1 MSRSVLIVTLP
12 PDRGGV
18 PDKTRIL
25 ANLLRE
31 SGNDVT
37 VAHYATLS
45 GNRDLVVPSWTLIG
59 RNSPGVYQTSCF
71 SDFPCIA
78 VGCYLPELEFTYY
91 VPTARWR
98 ELLARF
104 DRHIVVSGTVL
115 TGYTLATLGLPH
127 MVWCAST
134 MIDDRIDRR
143 RAMSF
148 PRGLFDRTITGP
160 IQQKMERRV
169 LSGPG
174 NFMTVS
180 SYARNTL
187 IEAGMDPE
195 SSSVVPVPVDQDI
208 FRPPESAPER
218 GKIGFAGRAEDPR
231 KNFPLLLRALKIL
244 RDRGEGVALS
254 VTGDPSGSLRRI
266 VIDLGVDEYVTWTGW
281 LTDGE
286 LPEFYKSLDVFVFPS
301 GKEGLGIAGIQA
313 MASGV
318 PVVSTRCGGPEDY
331 VIPNRTGV
339 LVDADENEM
348 ANAISSIVSSRD
360 RRHRMGEEARSLM
373 MDRYTITR
381 FQKDVANIW
390 CQTWGDA
397 LHHAGD

>member
-18 PDKTRIL
+18 PDKARIL
-25 ANLLRE
+25 ANFLRE

-45 GNRDLVVPSWTLIG
+45 GNRDLVVPSWTMIG
-59 RNSPGVYQTSCF
+59 RNSPGVSQTSCF
-71 SDFPCIA
+71 TDFPCIA

-91 VPTARWR
+91 IPTTRWR
-98 ELLARF
+98 DLLARF
-104 DRHIVVSGTVL
+104 DRHVVVSGTVL
-115 TGYTLATLGLPH
+115 TGYTLAILGLPH

-148 PRGLFDRTITGP
+148 PRGLFDRTIPGP
-160 IQQKMERRV
+160 VQRKMERRV

-187 IEAGMDPE
+187 IEVGMDPE
-195 SSSVVPVPVDQDI
+195 RSSVVPVPVDQEV
-208 FRPPESAPER
+208 FCPPASPPETGR
-218 GKIGFAGRAEDPR
+218 IGFAGRAEDPR
-231 KNFPLLLRALKIL
+231 KNLPLLLRAIRIL

-254 VTGDPSGSLRRI
+254 VTGDPSGSLRKI
-266 VIDLGVDEYVTWTGW
+266 VMDLGVNEYVKWTGW
-281 LTDGE
+281 LTDCE

-331 VIPNRTGV
+331 VIPDRTGV
-339 LVDADENEM
+339 LVDTDENEM
-348 ANAISSIVSSRD
+348 ANAISAIVSSRD

-373 MDRYTITR
+373 MDRYAVAR

-390 CQTWGDA
+390 RHTWGDD
-397 LHHAGD
+397 LHHAPN